1 MRGLPAAK
9 LYRPGRD
16 NRAPWPQIG
25 RAPVLVRAKRGLPI
39 NTPTARHC
47 PWALAGNAA
56 RYQAFVFNFAGTWE
70 SIYLILI
77 LILILTGRRA
87 AGPTAAFLPVRGPS
101 KTSPRRHA
109 MCHGWPRSLSR
120 VDLFKS
126 ELSIISKFQK
136 HHRVIKETSRD
147 DPNNRERP
155 ARGDPRAIFQ
165 SFGSCPGVRVRPRR
179 GSRQIR

>member
-1 MRGLPAAK
+1 MPLDTKRLFLTLPE
-9 LYRPGRD
+9 L
-16 NRAPWPQIG
+16 
-25 RAPVLVRAKRGLPI
+25 
-39 NTPTARHC
+39 
-47 PWALAGNAA
+47 GN
-56 RYQAFVFNFAGTWE
+56 QF
-70 SIYLILI
+70 ILI

-101 KTSPRRHA
+101 KISPRRHA

-126 ELSIISKFQK
+126 ELRIISRFQK

-155 ARGDPRAIFQ
+155 VRGDPRAIFQ
-165 SFGSCPGVRVRPRR
+165 SFGSRPGVRVRPRR